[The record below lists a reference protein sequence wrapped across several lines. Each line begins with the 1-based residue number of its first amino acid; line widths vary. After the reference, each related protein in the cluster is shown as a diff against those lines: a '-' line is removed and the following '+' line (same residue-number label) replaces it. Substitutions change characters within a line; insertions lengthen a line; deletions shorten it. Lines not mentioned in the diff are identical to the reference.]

1 MPDEDEGECTEL
13 LYDRELDGG
22 VCAGVP
28 LVVEETAL
36 RGEGICAAETP

>member
-1 MPDEDEGECTEL
+1 MADEDDGECAA

-36 RGEGICAAETP
+36 RGEGIWAAETP